1 MRRERVEVDVLISG
15 AGPVGLACALL
26 LRNLGITVAVIEA
39 RAGTHRAPQAHV
51 VSSRTLEILTG
62 AGVPEERL
70 RALSTPITEIPA
82 IRWVDSLNGTQ
93 HGCFELLG
101 AGQAEKILAATPTP
115 IANISQDRLEPLLL
129 AEARDAGARVDFG
142 HRWLRS
148 ERLADQRLVSHVGVD
163 GGEEVRIRSRF
174 LFACDGASSDIRH
187 ACGIEMVGPELVQ
200 SFVGIHFHADLREL
214 LAERPALLFEFLGG
228 AAAGFF
234 ICHRVDSDWVFMHP
248 YNPETKDRDW
258 FTNARAHQLVLD
270 AIGADVP
277 VEIASVA
284 PWRMSSQV
292 AASYRQG
299 PIFLLGDAA
308 HRFPPTGGI
317 GMNTGIGDAHNLGW
331 KVAMAMGGHAD
342 DRLLD
347 TYELERRPVAV
358 ANADQSLS
366 NYRKMDLIEEALAGG
381 GDVQAAIDAQPEH
394 FDMLGLD
401 LGYRYRSPAI
411 LDDDAADLPVENVVR
426 DVPLGLV
433 PGYRLPHVWL
443 ADGGGMVSTLGLVR
457 PDEFVL
463 LTGTRSD
470 LWADAG
476 VAKTD
481 RAAGALLGD
490 IGGLG
495 PEAAV
500 LVRPDGHIAWVCAQ
514 APSDPAAAV
523 AAAIDRLSHP

>member
-1 MRRERVEVDVLISG
+1 MDVDVLISG
-15 AGPVGLACALL
+15 AGPVGLSCALL
-26 LRNLGITVAVIEA
+26 LRNLGMTVAVIEA

-62 AGVPEERL
+62 AGISEERL

-82 IRWVDSLNGTQ
+82 IRWLDSLTGTQ

-129 AEARDAGARVDFG
+129 EQARDAGARVDFG
-142 HRWLRS
+142 HRWRRS
-148 ERLADQRLVSHVGVD
+148 EMGADQRLISHVDV
-163 GGEEVRIRSRF
+163 GGDEVRIRSRF

-248 YNPETKDRDW
+248 YDPETKDRDW
-258 FTNARAHQLVLD
+258 FTDARAHQLVLG

-292 AASYRQG
+292 AARYREG

-317 GMNTGIGDAHNLGW
+317 GMNTGVGDAHNLCW
-331 KVAMAMGGHAD
+331 KVAMVLGGQAD
-342 DRLLD
+342 LGLLD
-347 TYELERRPVAV
+347 TYEIERRPVAV
-358 ANADQSLS
+358 ANAEQSLS
-366 NYRKMDLIEEALAGG
+366 NYRKMDLIEQALAGG
-381 GDVQAAIDAQPEH
+381 GDVQAEIDAQPEH

-411 LDDDAADLPVENVVR
+411 LDGDAADLPVDNVVR
-426 DVPLGLV
+426 DVPRGLV
-433 PGYRLPHVWL
+433 AGYRLPHVWL
-443 ADGGGMVSTLGLVR
+443 GEKDGMISTLGLVR
-457 PDEFVL
+457 SDQFVL
-463 LTGTRSD
+463 LTGARAD
-470 LWADAG
+470 LWAGAD
-476 VAKTD
+476 VAQTD
-481 RAAGALLGD
+481 RAARALLAD
-490 IGGLG
+490 VGGLG
-495 PEAAV
+495 PEGAV
-500 LVRPDGHIAWVCAQ
+500 LVRPDGHIAWLCEQ

-523 AAAIDRLSHP
+523 AAAIDRLSYP